1 MWFILRVFQ
10 IATHLQKFFRYIYWK
25 KSPYKWTSQFKLV
38 LFKNQQHLHLIINI
52 FALSIMLF
60 QFLFSLWLNFSL
72 FLHFFPFYELLS
84 CAFYFQTFRSCLEIL
99 CRRCRFSPWV
109 GKIPWRKEWLRAPA
123 FLLGEFHG
131 QRSLVGYSLWSRKE
145 LDMIERLKS
154 FRNLNRHTLLI
165 KIWFIIFLL
174 PQQYWTLKNFHC
186 DHPSSDL
193 PAFAYFSCVLLFF
206 LTPKHFYNWFL

>member
-131 QRSLVGYSLWSRKE
+131 QRSLVDYSLQSHKE
-145 LDMIERLKS
+145 FDVIEQLKN
-154 FRNLNRHTLLI
+154 FRNLL
-165 KIWFIIFLL
+165 
-174 PQQYWTLKNFHC
+174 
-186 DHPSSDL
+186 
-193 PAFAYFSCVLLFF
+193 
-206 LTPKHFYNWFL
+206 